1 MTDRMQL
8 RRATPQDLYFIQG
21 LLRENDLPFED
32 IPSKISCLFLASA
45 DSQVVG
51 IGGLENYKEY
61 GLLRSVVIEPSFRAK
76 GYGRLLCT
84 KLIQQAKL
92 QGIREL
98 YLLTITARAFFNHM
112 GFRKM
117 RRGKVPKAI
126 QEAIEFRDLCPD
138 SSICMRMK
146 IR

>member
-1 MTDRMQL
+1 
-8 RRATPQDLYFIQG
+8 
-21 LLRENDLPFED
+21 
-32 IPSKISCLFLASA
+32 LFLASA

-61 GLLRSVVIEPSFRAK
+61 GLLRSIVIEPSFRAK

-117 RRGKVPKAI
+117 RRDKVPKAI
-126 QEAIEFRDLCPD
+126 QETIEFRDLCPD